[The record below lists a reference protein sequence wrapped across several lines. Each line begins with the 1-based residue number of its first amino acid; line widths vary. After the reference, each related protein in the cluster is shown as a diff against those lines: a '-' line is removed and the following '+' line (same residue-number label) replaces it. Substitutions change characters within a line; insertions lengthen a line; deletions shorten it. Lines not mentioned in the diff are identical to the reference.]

1 MKITKKRLKEIIK
14 EEVSRTQLREGEQ
27 KWEMLDKLIQNLG
40 PEQALQEIV
49 KAMSDYE
56 AISNLQH
63 VLDMHDITDDSFSD
77 DDEFDS
83 QALSDREER
92 EWASKPPGSH
102 FQENKKKRGNK

>member
-14 EEVSRTQLREGEQ
+14 EEVARTQLQEGEQ
-27 KWEMLDKLIQNLG
+27 KWEMLDQLVQSLG
-40 PEQALQEIV
+40 AEQALQEIV
-49 KAMSDYE
+49 KDMSDYE
-56 AISNLQH
+56 AVSILQH
-63 VLDMHDITDDSFSD
+63 VLDMHDVSDDSFSD

-102 FQENKKKRGNK
+102 F